1 MNEFPDSS
9 PPQITTYWS
18 EERGQYVASSTAAPN
33 TTVMDP
39 DERKAIYGM
48 WLLLSRMVD
57 D

>member
-9 PPQITTYWS
+9 PQITTYWS
-18 EERGQYVASSTAAPN
+18 EEQEQYVASSTAAPN
-33 TTVMDP
+33 MTVMDP